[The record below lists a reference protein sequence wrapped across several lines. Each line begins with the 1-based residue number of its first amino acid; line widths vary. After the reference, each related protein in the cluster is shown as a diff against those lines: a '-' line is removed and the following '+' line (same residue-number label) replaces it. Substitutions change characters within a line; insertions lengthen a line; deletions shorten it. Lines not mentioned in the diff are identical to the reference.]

1 MKEKNSRIDEKKTGA
16 NIARYMKKANLSIP
30 NFAKNL
36 DVSDNAVRNYI
47 KGINL
52 PDSENMYMIC
62 KFLDVDIKDLIVEKK
77 EEITNET
84 V

>member
-1 MKEKNSRIDEKKTGA
+1 MKKKNSRIDEKKTGA

-47 KGINL
+47 KPKLFTEQYLN
-52 PDSENMYMIC
+52 
-62 KFLDVDIKDLIVEKK
+62 
-77 EEITNET
+77 
-84 V
+84 